1 MVKNILKKTRVIHI
15 ITRLDKGGSAET
27 TLLIVSLMNHE
38 KYDVFLA
45 HGLSLESRMSI
56 MEKEAVSLDM
66 SLAEAKG
73 VSLFALPS
81 LVRRLSFK
89 NDLLAFISIYRL
101 IKRIKPHIVHTHT
114 SKAGVL
120 GRLAACLAG
129 VPIIIHTPHGHVFH
143 SYYGPI
149 MTKIFVF
156 TEKILSFITDK
167 ITALTNREREE
178 HLEEGIASIEKYV
191 IIHSGV
197 MLDRLMNMSVD
208 IEAGKKE
215 YGIPQDCNV
224 IGVIGRLVPIK
235 GHKYLVSA
243 AKKIVK
249 EFSNTVFVF
258 VGDGY
263 LNASLERQAE
273 SIGVRKNIIFTGWR
287 KDAAEILNLFDILV
301 FPSLNEG
308 MGKVLVEGMALGKP
322 IVASSVGGIIDL
334 VRNGENGILVPPG
347 DSDALGN
354 AILQLIKNRNLAEE
368 LGKNGK
374 AKVYPEFDVSVM
386 VKEIDDLY
394 ESLLISNCSRENKSK
409 NKNKRLKP

>member
-1 MVKNILKKTRVIHI
+1 MVKNILEKTRVIHI

-27 TLLIVSLMNHE
+27 TLLTVSLMNHE

-45 HGLSLESRMSI
+45 YGLSLESNMSI
-56 MEKEAVSLDM
+56 MEKEAVALDM

-73 VSLFALPS
+73 VRLFPLPS
-81 LVRRLSFK
+81 LVRRLSFI

-120 GRLAACLAG
+120 GRLAAYLAR
-129 VPIIIHTPHGHVFH
+129 VPIIIHTPHGHIFH

-149 MTKIFVF
+149 MTNIFIF
-156 TEKILSFITDK
+156 TENILSFTTDK
-167 ITALTNREREE
+167 IIALTNRERDE
-178 HLEEGIASIEKYV
+178 HLEEGISSIEKYV

-208 IEAGKKE
+208 IEAGKKK

-224 IGVIGRLVPIK
+224 IGVVGRLVPIK

-243 AKKIVK
+243 AKKIVR
-249 EFSNTVFVF
+249 EFHNTIFVF

-263 LNASLERQAE
+263 LNARLERQAE

-287 KDAAEILNLFDILV
+287 KDAAEILGLFDILV
-301 FPSLNEG
+301 LPSLNEG
-308 MGKVLVEGMALGKP
+308 MGKVLIEGMALGKP
-322 IVASSVGGIIDL
+322 IVASNIGGIMDL
-334 VRNGENGILVPPG
+334 VKNGENGILVPPR
-347 DSDALGN
+347 DFDALEN
-354 AILQLIKNRNLAEE
+354 AILQLIKNKNLAET
-368 LGKNGK
+368 LGENGK
-374 AKVYPEFDVSVM
+374 TKVYPEFDASVM

-394 ESLLISNCSRENKSK
+394 ESLLISNCSLQKKS
-409 NKNKRLKP
+409 NLLLK

>member
-1 MVKNILKKTRVIHI
+1 MVKNILEKTRVIHI

-27 TLLIVSLMNHE
+27 ALLIASLMNHE

-45 HGLSLESRMSI
+45 HGISLESNMSI
-56 MEKEAVSLDM
+56 MEKEAVALDM

-73 VSLFALPS
+73 VRLFALPS

-89 NDLLAFISIYRL
+89 NDLLAFTSIYRL
-101 IKRIKPHIVHTHT
+101 IKRIRPHIVHTHT

-129 VPIIIHTPHGHVFH
+129 VPITIHTPHGHVFH

-156 TEKILSFITDK
+156 AEKILSFMTDK
-167 ITALTNREREE
+167 IIALTNRERDE
-178 HLEEGIASIEKYV
+178 HLEEGIASIEKYI

-197 MLDRLMNMSVD
+197 ALDRLINMSVD
-208 IEAGKKE
+208 IEAGKKK

-243 AKKIVK
+243 AKKIVR
-249 EFSNTVFVF
+249 EFHNTVFVF

-287 KDAAEILNLFDILV
+287 KDAAEILDLFDILV
-301 FPSLNEG
+301 LPSLNEG

-334 VRNGENGILVPPG
+334 VRDGENGILVPPR

-354 AILQLIKNRNLAEE
+354 AILQLIKNKNLAEE

-374 AKVYPEFDVSVM
+374 AKIYPEFDASVM

-394 ESLLISNCSRENKSK
+394 ESLLISNCSRENK
-409 NKNKRLKP
+409 NKKLKP